1 MNVELLEIHLMVH
14 DQICMM
20 YNTKLEEDYIVRN
33 LTTEKDRIKF
43 GSDGMT
49 YKQMSLFD
57 DNMLSGTVSAQDRY
71 RSAVGMF

>member
-1 MNVELLEIHLMVH
+1 
-14 DQICMM
+14 M
-20 YNTKLEEDYIVRN
+20 YTTKLEEDSIVRN
-33 LTTEKDRIKF
+33 LTTDKERIKF

-57 DNMLSGTVSAQDRY
+57 DNFMNGPVSKEDRY

>member
-1 MNVELLEIHLMVH
+1 M
-14 DQICMM
+14 
-20 YNTKLEEDYIVRN
+20 RN
-33 LTTEKDRIKF
+33 LTTDKERIKF

-57 DNMLSGTVSAQDRY
+57 DHLFSGPVDMENRY